1 MQNDFYGH
9 PVGVVENEYLRLEYL
24 AQAGPRIVRLSL
36 AGSNE
41 NLLAETPDVSW
52 QTPFGLYHLYGGHR
66 LWHAPE
72 KVGLTSQPDDNGLQ
86 VGEFAWGVRL
96 TGAPQVAGGLS
107 KTLEVRLQKGRPAV
121 SLLHCLTN
129 QGDEPIELA
138 PWAITQL
145 PLGGQ
150 AILPQPTQPIDE
162 DGVQP
167 NRFLVLWPYTRWCD
181 PRLRLGDE
189 MILVDGTPL
198 NEKFKIGYKNL
209 HGWAGYLKQG
219 TFFGKR
225 FETRKGGRYAD
236 SGCNLEIYCDQ
247 RFLELETLGPL
258 CKLAPG
264 ETVEHQEEWIILPGV
279 ESYENLGRL
288 LHDSAA

>member
-1 MQNDFYGH
+1 MRNDFYGY
-9 PVGVVENEYLRLEYL
+9 PVGVLENEYLRLEYL
-24 AQAGPRIVRLSL
+24 TQAGPRIVRLSL

-41 NLLAETPDVSW
+41 NLLAETPDVTW
-52 QTPFGLYHLYGGHR
+52 ETPFGLYHLYGGHR

-72 KVGLTSQPDDNGLQ
+72 KVGLTSQPDDNGLRVEQ
-86 VGEFAWGVRL
+86 FEWGVRL
-96 TGAPQVAGGLS
+96 TGARQVAGGLS
-107 KTLEVRLQKGRPAV
+107 KRLEVRLQRGRPAV

-129 QGDEPIELA
+129 QGDEPVELA

-145 PLGGQ
+145 PLGGL
-150 AILPQPTQPIDE
+150 AILPQPTQPIDV

-189 MILVDGTPL
+189 MILVDGIFL
-198 NEKFKIGYKNL
+198 NEKFKIGYFNR
-209 HGWAGYLKQG
+209 HGWAGYLRQG
-219 TFFGKR
+219 IFFGKR
-225 FETRKGGRYAD
+225 FETRQGGRYAD

-247 RFLELETLGPL
+247 HCLELESLGSL

-264 ETVEHQEEWIILPGV
+264 ENVEHKEEWIILP
-279 ESYENLGRL
+279 EIKSYENLDHILNGPA
-288 LHDSAA
+288 D